1 MLVVDLKRL
10 EWAILL
16 KGAVV
21 LRRGLLGS
29 STIVHRCREIL
40 LEDAGD
46 RGLAASD
53 LGSNTLLTNA
63 LGSEGKDY
71 FFRSREHC
79 LSAITARYFYA
90 FMSFNNV
97 YTNFGND
104 YSQVLER
111 HSLTS

>member
-1 MLVVDLKRL
+1 MLVVDLKRVGVGNS
-10 EWAILL
+10 L

-40 LEDAGD
+40 LEDARD

-53 LGSNTLLTNA
+53 PGSNTLLTHA

-79 LSAITARYFYA
+79 LSAITARC
-90 FMSFNNV
+90 FM
-97 YTNFGND
+97 
-104 YSQVLER
+104 LLC
-111 HSLTS
+111 HLTTYKLPVILVMTIHRFWNAIL

>member
-1 MLVVDLKRL
+1 MSDAGGRFEAIGVGNSLKV
-10 EWAILL
+10 
-16 KGAVV
+16 AVV

-53 LGSNTLLTNA
+53 PGSNTLLTHA

-79 LSAITARYFYA
+79 LPAITARYFMIFCRLATYKLILVMTIHRFWNA
-90 FMSFNNV
+90 I
-97 YTNFGND
+97 
-104 YSQVLER
+104 L
-111 HSLTS
+111 

>member
-1 MLVVDLKRL
+1 MSDAGGRF
-10 EWAILL
+10 EAIGVGNSL

-53 LGSNTLLTNA
+53 LGSNTLLTHA

-79 LSAITARYFYA
+79 LLAITA
-90 FMSFNNV
+90 
-97 YTNFGND
+97 
-104 YSQVLER
+104 
-111 HSLTS
+111 

>member
-1 MLVVDLKRL
+1 MSDAGGRL
-10 EWAILL
+10 EAIGVGNSL

-53 LGSNTLLTNA
+53 PGSNTLLTHA
-63 LGSEGKDY
+63 LGSEAKIT
-71 FFRSREHC
+71 S
-79 LSAITARYFYA
+79 SAAENIVGNYSTIFYT
-90 FMSFNNV
+90 FMSFNDV
-97 YTNFGND
+97 
-104 YSQVLER
+104 
-111 HSLTS
+111 